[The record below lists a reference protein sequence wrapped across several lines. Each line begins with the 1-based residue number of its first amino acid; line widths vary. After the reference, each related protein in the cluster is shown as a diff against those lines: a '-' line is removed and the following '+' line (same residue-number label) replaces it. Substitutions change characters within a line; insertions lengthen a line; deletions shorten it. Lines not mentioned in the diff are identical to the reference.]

1 MGFPVFNTG
10 GGPRCGPRWVRLPST
25 PAYLLNKN
33 TMNIPDT
40 EILTSLVA
48 RVFRVDDVTTG
59 DPQKKEP
66 LLRYRGHLLS
76 DDSVSA
82 YDQLAASVN
91 HYGLTPL
98 FRIAQSPKGED
109 DEQVIYLVETPPNPK
124 PNNPW
129 VNVILFVVTVFSVML
144 AGATPESPLPSD
156 ASGQMLAL
164 LKSIFTGWPFALAML
179 GILLA
184 HEFGHYLVSRYH
196 KTPATLPYFIPFPFS
211 PLGTL
216 GAAIL
221 MKGVPKNKRILFDI
235 GVAGPLAGMVVAIP
249 VLFLGLS
256 LSTLDIIEPSAN
268 SFIEGNSLIYLF
280 AKYAVFGKLLPEPAS
295 FGNIPPFL
303 YWLRYFFT
311 GQPSPIGGTD
321 VFIHPVA
328 FAGWAGLL
336 VTAMNLV
343 PAGTLDGGHVAYALF
358 GAKARKA
365 FPYLIGIM
373 AVLGIFWSGWWLWA
387 FLLFWLGRVNAE
399 TLDQI
404 TTLDSSRR
412 MVALF
417 VIIMFLL
424 VFTPVP
430 FSLLGV

>member
-1 MGFPVFNTG
+1 MI
-10 GGPRCGPRWVRLPST
+10 LPE
-25 PAYLLNKN
+25 
-33 TMNIPDT
+33 T

-59 DPQKKEP
+59 DPEKMEP
-66 LLRYRGHLLS
+66 LFRYRGHLLN
-76 DDSVSA
+76 DDSASA
-82 YDQLAASVN
+82 YDQLAVSVN
-91 HYGLTPL
+91 PYGLTPL
-98 FRIAQSPKGED
+98 FRLEKG
-109 DEQVIYLVETPPNPK
+109 EQVIYLTKSPPKQK
-124 PNNPW
+124 PANPW
-129 VNVILFVVTVFSVML
+129 VNVILFVITVFSVML
-144 AGATPESPLPSD
+144 AGATPEGPLPAD
-156 ASGQMLAL
+156 PGGQMLAL
-164 LKSIFTGWPFALAML
+164 LKSIFTGWPFALSML

-211 PLGTL
+211 PLGTM

-235 GVAGPLAGMVVAIP
+235 GVAGPLAGMAIAIP

-256 LSTLDIIEPSAN
+256 LSTLDTIDPSPN
-268 SFIEGNSLIYLF
+268 SFLEGNSLLYLF
-280 AKYAVFGKLLPEPAS
+280 AKFMIFGKFLPEPAS
-295 FGNIPPFL
+295 FGNSPPFL

-311 GQPSPIGGTD
+311 GQPSPVGGLD

-336 VTAMNLV
+336 VTALNLV
-343 PAGTLDGGHVAYALF
+343 PAGTLDGGHVVYALF
-358 GAKARKA
+358 GEKARKA

-373 AVLGIFWSGWWLWA
+373 LVLGIFWSGWWLWA

-404 TTLDSSRR
+404 TPLDSNRR
-412 MVALF
+412 MVAIFVIVLF
-417 VIIMFLL
+417 VL

-430 FSLLGV
+430 FSLLTA

>member
-1 MGFPVFNTG
+1 MTFPE
-10 GGPRCGPRWVRLPST
+10 
-25 PAYLLNKN
+25 
-33 TMNIPDT
+33 T
-40 EILTSLVA
+40 EILTSLVT
-48 RVFRVDDVTTG
+48 RVFRIDDVTMG
-59 DPQKKEP
+59 DPVKGP
-66 LLRYRGHLLS
+66 LLRYRGQLLNE
-76 DDSVSA
+76 DSVSA
-82 YDQLAASVN
+82 YDQLAASVKS
-91 HYGLTPL
+91 YGLTPL
-98 FRIAQSPKGED
+98 FRIEKGD
-109 DEQVIYLVETPPNPK
+109 QVIYLVNSPPAQK
-124 PNNPW
+124 PANPW
-129 VNVILFVVTVFSVML
+129 INIILFVLTVFSVML
-144 AGATPESPLPSD
+144 AGATPEGPLP
-156 ASGQMLAL
+156 ASFGGQLLAMLR
-164 LKSIFTGWPFALAML
+164 SIFTGWPFALSML

-211 PLGTL
+211 PLGTM

-221 MKGVPKNKRILFDI
+221 MKGIPKNKRILFDI
-235 GVAGPLAGMVVAIP
+235 GVAGPLAGMVIAIP

-256 LSTLDIIEPSAN
+256 LSSLDTVQASAN

-280 AKYAVFGKLLPEPAS
+280 AKFAIFHKFLPEPATYGS
-295 FGNIPPFL
+295 LSPFL

-336 VTAMNLV
+336 VTALNLV
-343 PAGTLDGGHVAYALF
+343 PAGTLDGGHVVYALF
-358 GAKARKA
+358 GEKARKA
-365 FPYLIGIM
+365 FPYIIGLM

-404 TTLDSSRR
+404 TPLDANRRTLA
-412 MVALF
+412 VV
-417 VIIMFLL
+417 VIILFLL

-430 FSLLGV
+430 FALLRG